1 MLTFDINTDFIM
13 SIFTYRP
20 ILVLILSPIVLLSY
34 SFLFK
39 ITRLIL
45 SNMLGWKD
53 TKTERCIQNAITFLI
68 TLILAVFV
76 LNITK

>member
-53 TKTERCIQNAITFLI
+53 IKIERPLQDAITFLI

>member
-1 MLTFDINTDFIM
+1 MLTFNINTDFIM

-20 ILVLILSPIVLLSY
+20 ILVLILSPIILLSY

-53 TKTERCIQNAITFLI
+53 TKTERCAQNGITFTV
-68 TLILAVFV
+68 TLILAIFV
-76 LNITK
+76 LNITN